1 MLFDFSLDTYKAS
14 VLHAGLLCVEA
25 LQTLD
30 EVDAGNIAAPNI
42 NHVAAE
48 LYSNLERDPVS
59 IELLPLPV
67 TSFAA
72 TLKNPKSSPKEVR
85 GAVEILS
92 VQLSAARYLNKNQE
106 LLAAA
111 IKNNKAPTE
120 LRRLSRS
127 YITTLTAVG
136 FSAKYIREQSQDF
149 FFFGKNRISDNSA
162 IDDFIKIFEEPN
174 KNYKV
179 VFRVEKLFEPFS
191 EAFKPAG
198 LEISKTFPA
207 ELDQKS
213 HPSFLSP
220 SEQLLFAT
228 ATNIPARDPYT
239 ARQIA
244 EKRIKLCATLLNVF
258 HHKGNPSWLTEC
270 IVHDTENNK
279 TKLVKN
285 PINPMHRCAD
295 LVQPIASKKLQLF
308 MSDFSLEKS
317 SFAKFVRSAE
327 LHSMALGSNANEN
340 QIINLWISLESLIP
354 SESKSENSSNIEH
367 IVGSLIPFLN
377 ERYIQNLLNNLVK
390 DLLRWNKKEV
400 IRILRPIEGKKF
412 IDKLA
417 KTLALPEHAAAC
429 NALESTFGNFH
440 LLSDRFQYFKNI
452 LQSPA
457 NVLSALDAH
466 KVRLEWQIRRIYR
479 ARNIIVHS
487 GKTPSH
493 TQPLIE
499 HTHDYLDTVL
509 SRLIELA
516 SKPKSANSVAQ
527 GFKFVEMRYANYIS
541 NLKNAKSEFTKENIH
556 NLLFMY

>member
-1 MLFDFSLDTYKAS
+1 MLFDFSLDTYKTS
-14 VLHAGLLCVEA
+14 ILHAGLLCVEA

-42 NHVAAE
+42 AHVAAE

-72 TLKNPKSSPKEVR
+72 TLKNPKSTPKEVR
-85 GAVEILS
+85 SVVELLH
-92 VQLSAARYLNKNQE
+92 VQLSASKYLNKNQE
-106 LLAAA
+106 LLSAA
-111 IKNNKAPTE
+111 IKNNCTPAE

-127 YITTLTAVG
+127 FITTLTAIG

-149 FFFGKNRISDNSA
+149 FFFGSNRISGNSA
-162 IDDFIKIFEEPN
+162 IDEFINIFSESTN
-174 KNYKV
+174 NYKV

-198 LEISKTFPA
+198 LEISKSFPA

-228 ATNIPARDPYT
+228 AANISARDPYT

-244 EKRIKLCATLLNVF
+244 EKRMKLCSTLLNVF

-270 IVHDTENNK
+270 IVYNTDSNQV
-279 TKLVKN
+279 KLVKN

-327 LHSMALGSNANEN
+327 LHSMALSSNANEN
-340 QIINLWISLESLIP
+340 QILNLWISLESLIP
-354 SESKSENSSNIEH
+354 SESKSENASNIEH
-367 IVGSLIPFLN
+367 IVSSLIPFLN

-400 IRILRPIEGKKF
+400 IKVLRPIDGKKF

-417 KTLALPEHAAAC
+417 RALALPEHSEAC
-429 NALESTFGNFH
+429 KALEATFGNFH
-440 LLSDRFQYFKNI
+440 LLRDRFLYFKNL
-452 LQSPA
+452 LQSPT
-457 NVLSALDAH
+457 NVLNALDAH
-466 KVRLEWQIRRIYR
+466 KLRLEWQIRRIYR

-541 NLKNAKSEFTKENIH
+541 NLKNEKVSFTKENIH
-556 NLLFMY
+556 GLLFMY